1 MAPEAGAGEQQEAPA
16 APVPAF
22 YKKFYLPA
30 MKTPGVAA
38 FCVLFCVG
46 LGTFGVY
53 GALKLQ
59 LPSGSEDFLP
69 DTHPL
74 TKAQVG

>member
-1 MAPEAGAGEQQEAPA
+1 MEDDAEARDEQGE

-30 MKTPGVAA
+30 MKKPGVAA

-46 LGTFGVY
+46 LGTFGVI

-74 TKAQVG
+74 TKAQVGP